1 MGNLFL
7 NIFLVAKF
15 IFILLVFI
23 ALVWSIIYFVKNDV
37 EHKLL

>member
-1 MGNLFL
+1 MGDLFL

-23 ALVWSIIYFVKNDV
+23 ALMLSIIYLVKNV
-37 EHKLL
+37 LP

>member
-1 MGNLFL
+1 MGDLFL

-23 ALVWSIIYFVKNDV
+23 ALVLSIIYLAKKISRVV
-37 EHKLL
+37 

>member
-1 MGNLFL
+1 MGDLFL

-23 ALVWSIIYFVKNDV
+23 ALALSIIYLVKNV
-37 EHKLL
+37 LP

>member
-1 MGNLFL
+1 MGDLFL

-23 ALVWSIIYFVKNDV
+23 ALVLSIIYLAKKISN
-37 EHKLL
+37 K